1 MISII
6 VPVLNEEKTIG
17 KMLYELNSLDGDKEI
32 IVVDGGSKDNTVG
45 SASEYATVLQGVTGR
60 AKQMNL
66 GARNSKGDILWFV
79 HSDSKIEN
87 NSLNDINDAI
97 RSGYIGGGF
106 PLYFYDLQNR
116 FMKFVASSS
125 NLRAKKLGLYYGDQG
140 IFVRRDVFEKLGG
153 YPDMPIMEDWEF
165 GLMLKKIGTTKMLDT
180 SIGTSARRFKKGG
193 QFKTLMLMHKIKLLH
208 VLGVSPEKLVKI
220 YREAR

>member
-6 VPVLNEEKTIG
+6 VPVLNEEKTIE
-17 KMLYELNSLDGDKEI
+17 KMLSELESLDGDKEI
-32 IVVDGGSKDNTVG
+32 IVVDGGSRDKTVEI
-45 SASEYATVLQGVTGR
+45 ASQYATVLYCKSGR
-60 AKQMNL
+60 AKQMNF
-66 GARNSKGDILWFV
+66 GAKYSKGDILWFV
-79 HSDSKIEN
+79 HSDSKIN
-87 NSLNDINDAI
+87 RDSLKSIKETIDG
-97 RSGYIGGGF
+97 GYIGGGF
-106 PLYFYDLQNR
+106 SLYFYDLQSM

-140 IFVRRDVFEKLGG
+140 IFVRRDVFEKVGG
-153 YPDMPIMEDWEF
+153 YPDIPIMEDWEF
-165 GLMLKKIGTTKMLDT
+165 GLMLKKIGAMKMLDT
-180 SIGTSARRFKKGG
+180 IIGTSARRFKNGG